1 MLNVILWSDWKLLSY
16 SFSPNPCLPSFAI
29 YTEAAAATEPELCIP
44 IQLGPKRA
52 LFVGDPLQLPATVM
66 SRRAVKLG
74 LARSLH
80 ERLMYECGFAFEML
94 NVQYRMNPAIS
105 AFPSS
110 RFYKSKIAN
119 GENVS
124 SPQYGNGTG
133 LLEGRPYTFLQV
145 DGVEEQ
151 GAGGSYKN
159 ESEAK
164 TVVDMVARLQTI
176 ARSSPGD
183 RSSWHSTDRIRII
196 TFYQAQVGLIKR
208 LLRDRGFGDKIVCAT
223 VDSSQGTEADV
234 VIVSFVRSQVNG
246 SSGPGGKVDA
256 RFAAGFLTDDR
267 RMNVAMTRAKYQLVC
282 IGNVRGLNRLVG
294 ANAETLRLLA
304 ADAQERNV
312 VQPYPSMRNNN
323 GDDNDTNARLDLF
336 YNVGQ
341 NAKRPRLG

>member
-1 MLNVILWSDWKLLSY
+1 
-16 SFSPNPCLPSFAI
+16 
-29 YTEAAAATEPELCIP
+29 
-44 IQLGPKRA
+44 
-52 LFVGDPLQLPATVM
+52 M

-80 ERLMYECGFAFEML
+80 ERLMYECGTPYEML
-94 NVQYRMNPAIS
+94 DVQYRMNPAIS

-110 RFYKSKIAN
+110 RFYKSKITN

-124 SPQYGNGTG
+124 CPQYGNGDG
-133 LLEGRPYTFLQV
+133 LLQGRPYTFLQV

-151 GAGGSYKN
+151 GSGGSYKN
-159 ESEAK
+159 VSEAR

-176 ARSSPGD
+176 AQSKPGD

-234 VIVSFVRSQVNG
+234 VIVSFVRSQVNS
-246 SSGPGGKVDA
+246 SSGGGKVDA
-256 RFAAGFLTDDR
+256 RYAAGFLTDDR
-267 RMNVAMTRAKYQLVC
+267 RMNVAITRALYQLVC
-282 IGNVRGLNRLVG
+282 VGNVRGLNRLVG

>member
-1 MLNVILWSDWKLLSY
+1 
-16 SFSPNPCLPSFAI
+16 
-29 YTEAAAATEPELCIP
+29 
-44 IQLGPKRA
+44 
-52 LFVGDPLQLPATVM
+52 
-66 SRRAVKLG
+66 
-74 LARSLH
+74 
-80 ERLMYECGFAFEML
+80 ML

-176 ARSSPGD
+176 ARSNPGD

-234 VIVSFVRSQVNG
+234 VIVSFVRSQVNS
-246 SSGPGGKVDA
+246 SSGGGKVDA
-256 RFAAGFLTDDR
+256 RYAAGFLTDDR
-267 RMNVAMTRAKYQLVC
+267 RMNVAITRAKYQLVC
-282 IGNVRGLNRLVG
+282 VGNVRGLNRLVG

-304 ADAQERNV
+304 ADAEERNV
-312 VQPYPSMRNNN
+312 VQPYPSMRN
-323 GDDNDTNARLDLF
+323 DTNARPDL
-336 YNVGQ
+336 GQ
-341 NAKRPRLG
+341 KAKRPKIEN